1 MTGPGVRGAARTRGC
16 VHLRGGYCTTHGARG
31 NLIWRPARG
40 TTRRGGRA
48 RGRARG
54 TWDRTREYYYDCDV
68 GPTGRRMT
76 QQRLSFGAIELT
88 QEDNSEHPDSK
99 EDVQDVAYDF
109 TTTTGG
115 SNRAV

>member
-1 MTGPGVRGAARTRGC
+1 
-16 VHLRGGYCTTHGARG
+16 
-31 NLIWRPARG
+31 
-40 TTRRGGRA
+40 
-48 RGRARG
+48 
-54 TWDRTREYYYDCDV
+54 
-68 GPTGRRMT
+68 MT